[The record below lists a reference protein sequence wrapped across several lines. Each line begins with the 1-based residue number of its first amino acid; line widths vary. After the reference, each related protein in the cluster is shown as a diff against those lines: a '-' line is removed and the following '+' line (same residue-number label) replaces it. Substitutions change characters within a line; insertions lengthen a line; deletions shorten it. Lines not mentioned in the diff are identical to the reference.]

1 MRFQLVLLGAALVAC
16 GRDEPKAP
24 IEDLTPP
31 PPPAT
36 ADVAALDEFGPFEGR
51 VNGVA
56 FWVHPS
62 VPFNSMAIVSTDK
75 GLLALNIE
83 DGKEVARVEGFKGGA
98 VQVIYDGV
106 YPIIDPDGF
115 KSRGVVVARDDD
127 AGKIRFFEVHNAAR
141 ELTELGD
148 GFAVGEIEAFCAG
161 PQSDGSNRLVVFR
174 GSKMLTYDLDIGADR
189 VAAAPTALV
198 DQQSRDQPAPAR
210 SCGINKRNGDLFV
223 LYDTGET
230 ARFPEQSG
238 RRIEAFAPTRLK
250 NPIGLELALNSSDE
264 PNCCG
269 QVGVLDGDTA
279 AISLYDLDDGAPLG
293 VARIAA
299 SFDVEGVSAATA
311 FGMGHGNFGGPFRN
325 GVLALAVNDGAPVLR
340 LAPLNGA
347 LEALAVPFGEA
358 ANPRTLT
365 PNSIEGQ
372 CKDLA
377 AESGAVAEC
386 APYRDEAPFA
396 GPAIPEFSPP
406 APKDADTSLNEDAP
420 AVDE

>member
-1 MRFQLVLLGAALVAC
+1 
-16 GRDEPKAP
+16 
-24 IEDLTPP
+24 
-31 PPPAT
+31 
-36 ADVAALDEFGPFEGR
+36 
-51 VNGVA
+51 
-56 FWVHPS
+56 
-62 VPFNSMAIVSTDK
+62 
-75 GLLALNIE
+75 
-83 DGKEVARVEGFKGGA
+83 GG
-98 VQVIYDGV
+98 G
-106 YPIIDPDGF
+106 G
-115 KSRGVVVARDDD
+115 
-127 AGKIRFFEVHNAAR
+127 
-141 ELTELGD
+141 
-148 GFAVGEIEAFCAG
+148 
-161 PQSDGSNRLVVFR
+161 
-174 GSKMLTYDLDIGADR
+174 
-189 VAAAPTALV
+189 APTALV